1 MTTAQANVAP
11 LAARRARSIGKLSI
25 AAVLLLVIAA
35 GSLGW
40 AVWQLRG
47 DARRDAFEETG
58 NLALVL
64 AGQLSRFL
72 QTIDVM
78 LAETR
83 DDVLNVESEDAN
95 AWRRYVASQT
105 MQEKLK
111 SKLARL
117 PQAFN

>member
-25 AAVLLLVIAA
+25 AAVLLLVIAV

-40 AVWQLRG
+40 AVWQLRV
-47 DARRDAFEETG
+47 DARRDAYEETG

-72 QTIDVM
+72 QTIDVV
-78 LAETR
+78 LAESREAVPGGGAGEGKAEGTLMAPR
-83 DDVLNVESEDAN
+83 KDK
-95 AWRRYVASQT
+95 
-105 MQEKLK
+105 EK
-111 SKLARL
+111 
-117 PQAFN
+117 